1 MKTAIRQCT
10 AILLLLC
17 TLLAAVS
24 CTQVEKSGAWE
35 SATHLSD
42 KTFGNGAKTVTVEVV
57 AEEQTVTF
65 TIKTDKEFL
74 GDALAEH
81 ELITGEEG
89 QYGLYITS
97 VNGMA
102 IAEGEQA
109 YWALYKDGAYSM
121 TGVDLT
127 PIANGECYELV
138 KESY

>member
-65 TIKTDKEFL
+65 TIKTDKDTVGAALTEHGL
-74 GDALAEH
+74 LEGEMGDS
-81 ELITGEEG
+81 
-89 QYGLYITS
+89 GLYVKR
-97 VNGMA
+97 VNGMEA
-102 IAEGEQA
+102 DYDKDQT
-109 YWALYKDGAYSM
+109 YWAFYIDGEYAM

-127 PIANGECYELV
+127 EI
-138 KESY
+138 KEGVVYRLEKTK